1 MSIFETYKAEF
12 YAIAMVIIIAISFVG
27 GWEVRGWRDG
37 SKQTAAANADTKA
50 ETAAITA
57 AVANSNKAAA
67 AIDTANQTT
76 EANSAKLL
84 AAIGSQSNA
93 LNDIENRIQ
102 HESLGTCTFAP
113 VTDSVYDAAYQAA
126 FGTGHPATKAGKAT
140 SSHGQTHPASATSTH

>member
-1 MSIFETYKAEF
+1 MSLFETYKAEF
-12 YAIAMVIIIAISFVG
+12 YAIALIIIIAVSFIG

-50 ETAAITA
+50 ETQAITA
-57 AVANSNKAAA
+57 AVAAYNKGADALNA
-67 AIDTANQTT
+67 SNQTT
-76 EANSAKLL
+76 EANGTKLL

-93 LNDIENRIQ
+93 INDIENRIQ

-126 FGTGHPATKAGKAT
+126 FGASHPAAKKGTAN
-140 SSHGQTHPASATSTH
+140 SSHGNPDPASATSTH